1 MIHWTGK
8 IFRTYGL
15 LRIKREDRLMAKLN
29 EGDTAA
35 DFGLMDQFGKMVHL
49 KDFKGRKLLLYFF
62 PKAGTSG
69 WTKQTEAV
77 RDALAQLK
85 ALGVAAV
92 GISPDALA
100 AQKKFSDKLQLN
112 FPLLSDSDH
121 AVADAYGAWGEK
133 SLYGKKYFGIT
144 RSSFLI
150 NEKGKISAAWYK
162 ISPNDTVSKALA
174 ALGAD

>member
-1 MIHWTGK
+1 M
-8 IFRTYGL
+8 
-15 LRIKREDRLMAKLN
+15 
-29 EGDTAA
+29 
-35 DFGLMDQFGKMVHL
+35 
-49 KDFKGRKLLLYFF
+49 
-62 PKAGTSG
+62 
-69 WTKQTEAV
+69 

-85 ALGVAAV
+85 TLGVAAV
-92 GISPDALA
+92 GISPDVPA

-121 AVADAYGAWGEK
+121 IVADAYGAWGEK